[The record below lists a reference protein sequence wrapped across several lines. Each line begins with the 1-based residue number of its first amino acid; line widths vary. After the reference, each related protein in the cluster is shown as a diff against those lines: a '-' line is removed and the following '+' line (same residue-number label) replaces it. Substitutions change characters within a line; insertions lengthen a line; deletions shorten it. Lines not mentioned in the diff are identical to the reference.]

1 MPARAIIALS
11 LVLIVLLPVHGL
23 AATAPVP
30 CLLAGGVSFI
40 PIAVLPDK
48 MHHIARQSTPRISIE
63 GLEFT
68 PVRSL
73 ASAFGASVE
82 WSSRSRTIRLD
93 WPQGSL
99 QLQALVG
106 PRFWQNPTIHR
117 ITGRIPRTIVTKCG
131 RIVDGDTIVLA
142 NGDRLRYIG
151 IDTPETK
158 HPQKPVEF
166 FGREASAFNHGLVA
180 DKTITVEF
188 DISQRDRYG
197 RLLGY
202 VYVGDIFVNAE
213 LIAQGYARTLT
224 YPPDVRYAELFS
236 YLQTAAREA
245 RRGLWADEKTGTADV
260 PASARKYIGSR
271 NSNVY
276 HLPHCRFV
284 AQINEANAI
293 WFATPSAAKAAG
305 YRPCRG
311 CNPPDR

>member
-11 LVLIVLLPVHGL
+11 LFLIVLLPVHGI

-48 MHHIARQSTPRISIE
+48 MHHIAEQSTLNISIE

-117 ITGRIPRTIVTKCG
+117 ITGRIPRIVVTKCE
-131 RIVDGDTIVLA
+131 RIVDG
-142 NGDRLRYIG
+142 
-151 IDTPETK
+151 
-158 HPQKPVEF
+158 
-166 FGREASAFNHGLVA
+166 
-180 DKTITVEF
+180 
-188 DISQRDRYG
+188 
-197 RLLGY
+197 
-202 VYVGDIFVNAE
+202 
-213 LIAQGYARTLT
+213 
-224 YPPDVRYAELFS
+224 
-236 YLQTAAREA
+236 
-245 RRGLWADEKTGTADV
+245 RRA
-260 PASARKYIGSR
+260 
-271 NSNVY
+271 
-276 HLPHCRFV
+276 
-284 AQINEANAI
+284 
-293 WFATPSAAKAAG
+293 
-305 YRPCRG
+305 
-311 CNPPDR
+311 